1 MGKLSNTDTINE
13 KRLKIMDKILDK
25 IDFELDLISSNNSY
39 NSIGDHKMI
48 CENVIKLADAFNR
61 LDLWEDDEVL

>member
-1 MGKLSNTDTINE
+1 MGKLSNTDIINE

-25 IDFELDLISSNNSY
+25 IDFELDLISSNDSY
-39 NSIGDHKMI
+39 NSICDHKMI
-48 CENVIKLADAFNR
+48 CENVIKMADAFNR